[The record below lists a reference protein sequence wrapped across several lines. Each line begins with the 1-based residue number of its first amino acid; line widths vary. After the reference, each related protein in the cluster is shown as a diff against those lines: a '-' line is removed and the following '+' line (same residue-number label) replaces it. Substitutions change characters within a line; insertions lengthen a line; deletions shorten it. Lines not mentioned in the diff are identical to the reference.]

1 MRYRL
6 TANSYQPKAFLIQ
19 ATNPPSP
26 AFSILGS
33 HKNMELHQLLKEC
46 RKQRITAQRYFFDQ
60 FATSMFLL
68 CRRYLKNDET
78 AEEVMMNGFLKF
90 FASLNKFEYINDA
103 AVVGWLK
110 KIMVNECLMQ
120 LRSTNSFLQVAI
132 DDMPEVVADEQI
144 IEKMSAEE
152 IFRLITQLPVGYR
165 TVFNLF
171 ELENKSHKEIAELL
185 GINEGTSRSQ
195 LSKAKQMLQQLL
207 IKNDSDYAWRKTK

>member
-1 MRYRL
+1 
-6 TANSYQPKAFLIQ
+6 
-19 ATNPPSP
+19 
-26 AFSILGS
+26 
-33 HKNMELHQLLKEC
+33 MELNQLLKEC

-60 FATSMFLL
+60 FAASMFLL

-90 FASLNKFEYINDA
+90 FASLNNFEYINDA
-103 AVVGWLK
+103 AVVGWLR

-120 LRSTNSFLQVAI
+120 LRGTNSFLQVA
-132 DDMPEVVADEQI
+132 ADELHEVIADDQI
-144 IEKMSAEE
+144 IEKISAEE
-152 IFRLITQLPVGYR
+152 IFKLITQLPVGYR

>member
-1 MRYRL
+1 MK
-6 TANSYQPKAFLIQ
+6 S
-19 ATNPPSP
+19 
-26 AFSILGS
+26 
-33 HKNMELHQLLKEC
+33 
-46 RKQRITAQRYFFDQ
+46 
-60 FATSMFLL
+60 
-68 CRRYLKNDET
+68 DEI

-103 AVVGWLK
+103 AVVGWLR

-120 LRSTNSFLQVAI
+120 LRSTNSFLQIAT
-132 DDMPEVVADEQI
+132 DDLPDVVADDQI
-144 IEKMSAEE
+144 IEKMTAEE
-152 IFRLITQLPVGYR
+152 IFRLITELPVGYR

-171 ELENKSHKEIAELL
+171 ELENKTHKEIAELL

>member
-1 MRYRL
+1 
-6 TANSYQPKAFLIQ
+6 
-19 ATNPPSP
+19 
-26 AFSILGS
+26 
-33 HKNMELHQLLKEC
+33 MELHQLLKEC
-46 RKQRITAQRYFFDQ
+46 RQQRITAQRYFFDQ

-78 AEEVMMNGFLKF
+78 AEEIMMNGFLKF